1 MRVFVQILLVVW
13 GLLIPGVLVASNT
26 DDQRKDKATRID
38 LALRQSTVIQSMT
51 QSACF
56 AMGGI
61 DVDRSSTTALLELD
75 TYATVLTGFRE
86 GHQWLGL
93 LPETNAD
100 MLFKISTTN
109 RVWDRYRPAIQQ
121 IVAQDRHSVVMDQI
135 LTLNAQVIDES
146 NSLAHYFLSEFGD
159 EVFPADLIGALHLA
173 SHHRMLSQRAMKE
186 LCYIRFGL
194 GGLGM
199 RDRLKATLE
208 EFSAAGLALLNGAS
222 GVPPPPNARI
232 KRNYR
237 TAALFWSKIQPTFE
251 TVLADHIPG
260 DAELISAL
268 KLNASVLKQLNQ
280 AVGGYLLQF

>member
-1 MRVFVQILLVVW
+1 MVIW
-13 GLLIPGVLVASNT
+13 ALLIPGSVIGSDT
-26 DDQRKDKATRID
+26 DDHQKDRATRID

-61 DVDRSSTTALLELD
+61 DVDRSSNTALLELD
-75 TYATVLTGFRE
+75 TYATVLIGFRE
-86 GHQWLGL
+86 GHEWLGL
-93 LPETNAD
+93 LPETNPD
-100 MLFKISTTN
+100 MLFKIRTTN

-135 LTLNAQVIDES
+135 LTLNAQVIEES
-146 NSLAHYFLSEFGD
+146 NSLARHFLSEFGE
-159 EVFPADLIGALHLA
+159 EVFSLEMISALHLA

-194 GGLGM
+194 GGSGM
-199 RDRLKATLE
+199 RSRLQATLA
-208 EFSAAGLALLNGAS
+208 EFSAAGLALVNGAS
-222 GVPPPPNARI
+222 GVQPPPNARI

-237 TAALFWSKIQPTFE
+237 TAALFWSKIQPTFDI
-251 TVLADHIPG
+251 VLADKIPG

-280 AVGGYLLQF
+280 AVGGYLLQY